1 MQIYNDLS
9 RSYEELQP
17 LTENHFKVYVCG
29 PTVYDFFHLGNARPF
44 IVYDTLRRYLEYL
57 GYKVTYVQNF
67 TDIDD
72 KMIKRA
78 NSEGITV
85 QALADRMITE
95 YFTDADGLNIKRASH
110 HPRATECIPEIIEM
124 IEALEAK
131 GYAYVAEDGVYFEA
145 DKFAEYGKLSHR
157 DLDEQQEGASQR
169 VDSTDQ
175 KRGSKDFVLWKFAKP
190 GEPEWDS
197 PWGKGRPGWHIEC
210 SAMNKKYLGE
220 TVDIH
225 GGGQDLV
232 FPHHENEIAQSEA
245 ANGKPFV
252 RYWMHNG
259 FINVDYAKMAK
270 SAGNFF
276 TVRDLVKK
284 YPYKVLRFF
293 MLQTHYRMPINFS
306 DTLLE
311 AAANGLSRIE
321 NCVENIDFML
331 SRAGDIKA
339 SVDAAVSSE
348 LEQAVEQTEKSF
360 REAMDADMN
369 TPDAFAAIFD
379 LVRQTNSASLENGY
393 SAEVLKSAR
402 DKIVELCQILG
413 MDVATAEAEIPK
425 EVTDLVE
432 QRAQAKRERNFSLAD
447 QLRDQITALGYK
459 VDDTPQG
466 VKLTPLN

>member
-1 MQIYNDLS
+1 MQVYNDLS
-9 RSYEELQP
+9 RSYQELEPQQDH
-17 LTENHFKVYVCG
+17 HFKIYVCG

-57 GYKVTYVQNF
+57 DYKVTYVQNF

-85 QALADRMITE
+85 QELADRMISE
-95 YFTDADGLNIKRASH
+95 YFTDADGLNIKRATH
-110 HPRATECIPEIIEM
+110 HPRATECIADILAM
-124 IEALEAK
+124 IETLQAK
-131 GYAYVAEDGVYFEA
+131 GYAYVADDGVYFET
-145 DKFAEYGKLSHR
+145 DKFAEYGKLAHR
-157 DLDEQQEGASQR
+157 DLEEQQEGASQR
-169 VDSTDQ
+169 VELNDS
-175 KRGSKDFVLWKFAKP
+175 KRGPRDFVLWKFAKP

-210 SAMNKKYLGE
+210 SAMNKKYLGD

-252 RYWMHNG
+252 RYWLHNG

-276 TVRDLVKK
+276 TVRDLVEK
-284 YPYKVLRFF
+284 YPYMVLRFF

-306 DTLLE
+306 DALLD
-311 AAANGLSRIE
+311 AAASGLERIE
-321 NCVENIDFML
+321 NCVENVEFILRHKCKEVSHLNDGQL
-331 SRAGDIKA
+331 AEDI
-339 SVDAAVSSE
+339 
-348 LEQAVEQTEKSF
+348 
-360 REAMDADMN
+360 REAETNFRHAMDSDLN
-369 TPDAFAAIFD
+369 TPDAFAAIFE
-379 LVRQTNSASLENGY
+379 LVRKVNSAAV
-393 SAEVLKSAR
+393 AEDMPVEELRAAKE
-402 DKIVELCQILG
+402 KIVELCGVLG
-413 MDVATAEAEIPK
+413 VDVSSSGTKIPA

-432 QRAQAKRERNFSLAD
+432 QRALAKKERNFALAD
-447 QLRDQITALGYK
+447 QLRDRIAELGYK
-459 VDDTPQG
+459 VEDTPQG
-466 VKLTPLN
+466 AKLTQLN